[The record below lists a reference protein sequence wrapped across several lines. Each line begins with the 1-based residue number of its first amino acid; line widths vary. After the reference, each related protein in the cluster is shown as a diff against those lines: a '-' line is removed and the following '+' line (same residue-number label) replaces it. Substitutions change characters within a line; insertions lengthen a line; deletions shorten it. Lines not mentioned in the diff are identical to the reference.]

1 MSSNSICHSL
11 GNSTTFLAG
20 TASSTVAVLLGGDNA
35 AARRYRLVVLS
46 GGAHF
51 RFGTSAAAAVTTD
64 PMITTTP
71 EYIFTPANG
80 TVAPTHIAAIA
91 ANATT
96 AHFNVSVVDP

>member
-1 MSSNSICHSL
+1 MYANNLCHSL

-20 TASSTVAVLLGGDNA
+20 LASSTVAVLNGADGNA
-35 AARRYRLVVLS
+35 AKRYRLVVNS

-71 EYIFTPANG
+71 EYIFVPANG
-80 TVAPTHIAAIA
+80 ATHIAAIA

-96 AHFNVSVVDP
+96 AAFSVSVVDP